1 MDIAQYFKPGQPRRR
16 LMMTFLG
23 VLTCALSV
31 GMFKQAGFGTDP
43 FQCLCNGLDRVIPI
57 DFGTLYML
65 INLAL
70 LAVVFFMD
78 RHYIGIATFIN
89 LFLMGYIIDF
99 SEHTLMRLIPHP
111 SMAVR
116 VVYIIVAIVVMCVG
130 SSLYFTA
137 NLGVSTYDSI
147 ALHLADIKIAPFRF
161 IRITT
166 DLICVALGFAMGYV
180 PGVGTIITALFMG
193 PLISYFNRTI
203 AFSGSQ
209 TSTCHRLDRR
219 QVLVCA
225 VYRYVFLP
233 DLIMS

>member
-1 MDIAQYFKPGQPRRR
+1 MNIAQYFKPGQPRRR

-65 INLAL
+65 INLVL
-70 LAVVFFMD
+70 LVAVYFMD

-99 SEHTLMRLIPHP
+99 SEHTLMRLIPNP

-116 VVYIIVAIVVMCVG
+116 IVYIIVAIVVMCVG

-137 NLGVSTYDSI
+137 DLGVSTYDSI
-147 ALHLADIKIAPFRF
+147 ALHLADRKIAPFRF

-166 DLICVALGFAMGYV
+166 DLICVGLGFAMGYV

-203 AFSGSQ
+203 AEPM
-209 TSTCHRLDRR
+209 LRR
-219 QVLVCA
+219 
-225 VYRYVFLP
+225 
-233 DLIMS
+233 

>member
-147 ALHLADIKIAPFRF
+147 ALHLADIKLAPFRF

-203 AFSGSQ
+203 AEPMLN
-209 TSTCHRLDRR
+209 R
-219 QVLVCA
+219 
-225 VYRYVFLP
+225 
-233 DLIMS
+233 

>member
-1 MDIAQYFKPGQPRRR
+1 MDIRQYFRPGQPRRR

-31 GMFKQAGFGTDP
+31 GVFKQAGFGTDP

-65 INLAL
+65 INLVL
-70 LAVVFFMD
+70 LAGVFLMD
-78 RHYIGIATFIN
+78 RHYIGIATFVN
-89 LFLMGYIIDF
+89 LLLMGYIIDF
-99 SEHTLMRLIPHP
+99 SEHMLMRLIPHP

-116 VVYIIVAIVVMCVG
+116 IVYIVVAIVVMCVG

-137 NLGVSTYDSI
+137 NLGVSTYDAI
-147 ALHLADIKIAPFRF
+147 ALHLADRKIAPFRF

-166 DLICVALGFAMGYV
+166 DLICVGLGFAMGYV

-193 PLISYFNRTI
+193 PLISYFNRTL
-203 AFSGSQ
+203 AEPMLNG
-209 TSTCHRLDRR
+209 
-219 QVLVCA
+219 
-225 VYRYVFLP
+225 
-233 DLIMS
+233 

>member
-1 MDIAQYFKPGQPRRR
+1 MQRIKVTIISAEENAGDEIMNIAQYFKPGQPRRR

-43 FQCLCNGLDRVIPI
+43 FQCLCNGLDRMIPI

-65 INLAL
+65 INLVL
-70 LAVVFFMD
+70 LVAVYFMD
-78 RHYIGIATFIN
+78 KHYIGIATFIN

-99 SEHTLMRLIPHP
+99 SEHTLMRLIPNP

-116 VVYIIVAIVVMCVG
+116 IVYIIVAIVVMCVG

-137 NLGVSTYDSI
+137 DLGVSTYDSI
-147 ALHLADIKIAPFRF
+147 ALHLADRKIAPFRF

-166 DLICVALGFAMGYV
+166 DLICVGLGFAMGYV

-193 PLISYFNRTI
+193 PLISYFNRTL
-203 AFSGSQ
+203 AEPM
-209 TSTCHRLDRR
+209 LRR
-219 QVLVCA
+219 
-225 VYRYVFLP
+225 
-233 DLIMS
+233 

>member
-147 ALHLADIKIAPFRF
+147 ALHLADIKLAPFRF

-180 PGVGTIITALFMG
+180 PGVGTIITALFME

-203 AFSGSQ
+203 AEPMLN
-209 TSTCHRLDRR
+209 R
-219 QVLVCA
+219 
-225 VYRYVFLP
+225 
-233 DLIMS
+233 

>member
-1 MDIAQYFKPGQPRRR
+1 MDIAQYFRPGQPRRR
-16 LMMTFLG
+16 LFMTFLG
-23 VLTCALSV
+23 VLTCAMSV

-65 INLAL
+65 INLVL
-70 LAVVFFMD
+70 LAAVFFMD

-99 SEHTLMRLIPHP
+99 SEHTLMRLIPNP

-116 VVYIIVAIVVMCVG
+116 IVYIIVAMVVMCVG

-137 NLGVSTYDSI
+137 DLGVSTYDSI
-147 ALHLADIKIAPFRF
+147 ALHLADRKIAPFRF

-166 DLICVALGFAMGYV
+166 DLICVGLGFAMGYV
-180 PGVGTIITALFMG
+180 PGVGTIITAFFMG
-193 PLISYFNRTI
+193 PLISYFNHTI
-203 AFSGSQ
+203 AEPMLN
-209 TSTCHRLDRR
+209 R
-219 QVLVCA
+219 A
-225 VYRYVFLP
+225 A
-233 DLIMS
+233 